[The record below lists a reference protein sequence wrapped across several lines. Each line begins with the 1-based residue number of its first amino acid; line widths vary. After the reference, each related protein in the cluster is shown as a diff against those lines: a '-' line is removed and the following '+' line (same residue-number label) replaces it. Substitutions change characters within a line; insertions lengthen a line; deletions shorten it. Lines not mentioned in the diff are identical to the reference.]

1 MVGKGLPMW
10 LPKGTAL
17 RIRLQDF
24 LRRIQARYDYQEVMC
39 PPIGNKNLYITSGHY
54 AKYGKD
60 SFQPIHTPEEGEEYF
75 LKPMN
80 CPHHCMIYKNSPRSY
95 KDLPDVYKRQGCN
108 LCSFASVDRYCV
120 NVSFISKCD
129 GSSIR

>member
-1 MVGKGLPMW
+1 MW
-10 LPKGTAL
+10 LPKGAAL
-17 RIRLQDF
+17 RIRLQEF

-95 KDLPDVYKRQGCN
+95 KTC
-108 LCSFASVDRYCV
+108 LCVWRSSVRFAVTSRA
-120 NVSFISKCD
+120 VSFTA
-129 GSSIR
+129 